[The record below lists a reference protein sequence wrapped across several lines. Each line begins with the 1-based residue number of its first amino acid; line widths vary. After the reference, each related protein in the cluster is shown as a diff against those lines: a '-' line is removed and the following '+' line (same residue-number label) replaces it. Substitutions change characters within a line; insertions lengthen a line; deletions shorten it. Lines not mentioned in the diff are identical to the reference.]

1 MTLFDN
7 AVTYIHTI
15 LRAHVNEG
23 DVVVD
28 ATLGNGLDAATLAEA
43 IGPTGTLYGF
53 DIQQVAL
60 DVTRSRL
67 KNVPCVANLHL
78 GGHENMASVV
88 PEEHHG
94 SVRCVTFNL
103 GYLPGG
109 DKTVTTVATT
119 TERALSAALNLL
131 AENGIVT
138 IVCYGHEEG
147 ERERLAIESVLSTL
161 DQSRWTCVRSTFLNQ
176 KGTPPTAY
184 VVTSRSEKSS

>member
-1 MTLFDN
+1 MTLFHN

-15 LRAHVNEG
+15 LRAHVEAG
-23 DVVVD
+23 DVVID

-53 DIQQVAL
+53 DIQQVAI

-67 KNVPCVANLHL
+67 KNTPCTAVLHL
-78 GGHENMASVV
+78 GGHEDMSTVV
-88 PEEHHG
+88 PKEHHG
-94 SVRCVTFNL
+94 AVRCVTFNL

-109 DKTVTTVATT
+109 DKAVTTVATT
-119 TERALSAALNLL
+119 TERALSAALTML
-131 AENGIVT
+131 ADDGIVT

-161 DQSRWTCVRSTFLNQ
+161 DQARWTCVRSTFLNQ
-176 KGTPPTAY
+176 KGVPPTAY
-184 VVTSRSEKSS
+184 IITSRTEQSS

>member
-7 AVTYIHTI
+7 AVTYIHTL
-15 LRAHVNEG
+15 LRAHVAEG

-28 ATLGNGLDAATLAEA
+28 ATLGNGLDAAALAEA

-67 KNVPCVANLHL
+67 KNTPCTAILHL
-78 GGHENMASVV
+78 GGHEEMSVIV
-88 PEEHHG
+88 PNDHHG

-109 DKTVTTVATT
+109 DKSVTTVATT
-119 TERALSAALNLL
+119 TERALTAALDML
-131 AENGIVT
+131 APDGLIT

-147 ERERLAIESVLSTL
+147 ERERLAIETVLSAL
-161 DQSRWTCVRSTFLNQ
+161 DQTRWTCIRTTFLNQ

-184 VVTSRSEKSS
+184 VITSRTETSS